1 MAEKLQG
8 VFAALTTPFEN
19 DKIAKKKFQENIKK
33 YNTFNLTGYVVAG
46 SSGEAAYLTDEES
59 EILAKEA
66 LEANVSDK
74 KIIAGTA
81 RESTAATITFT
92 NRMADLGIHAALI
105 RTPSYFKSVM
115 TSEALK
121 RHYWAIADEAKIPV
135 IPYHIP
141 QVTGLTIDQ
150 QLVVELSKHPN
161 IAGIKDSSGNLAFLG
176 EVIQGL
182 PPDFSYLLGAGSVFL
197 FGLLLGASGGI
208 LRLADVVPEKCVS
221 LYYDFLEGKWE
232 KSLKLQQELIP
243 LNNAIIQT
251 HGIPGAKYAMDL
263 LGFHGGPPRK
273 PILPLGEEAKT
284 DVERIL
290 KNLNLINSPTKSE
303 EQGRAPSSD

>member
-19 DKIAKKKFQENIKK
+19 DKISIKYFRENIKK
-33 YNTFNLTGYVVAG
+33 YNSYDLAGYVVAG

-59 EILAKEA
+59 VILVKEA
-66 LEANVSDK
+66 LEASAPDK
-74 KIIAGTA
+74 KIIVGTA
-81 RESTAATITFT
+81 RESTASTIAFT
-92 NRMADLGIHAALI
+92 NRMADLGIRAALI

-121 RHYWAIADEAKIPV
+121 RHYYAIADESQIPV

-141 QVTGLTIDQ
+141 QVTGLYIEQ

-161 IAGIKDSSGNLAFLG
+161 IIGIKDSSGNLPFLG
-176 EVIQGL
+176 EVIPNL

-208 LRLADVVPEKCVS
+208 LRLADVISELCAT
-221 LYYDFLEGKWE
+221 LYYDFLAGEWE
-232 KSLKLQQELIP
+232 KASRLQRDIIP

-251 HGIPGAKYAMDL
+251 HGIAGTKYAIDL
-263 LGFHGGPPRK
+263 LGFYGGPPRN
-273 PILPLGEEAKT
+273 PILPLNANGKKGIEK
-284 DVERIL
+284 IL
-290 KNLNLINSPTKSE
+290 KNLNLI
-303 EQGRAPSSD
+303 G

>member
-19 DKIAKKKFQENIKK
+19 DKISIKYFRENIKK
-33 YNTFNLTGYVVAG
+33 YNSYDLAGYVVAG

-59 EILAKEA
+59 VILVKEA
-66 LEANVSDK
+66 LEASAPDK
-74 KIIAGTA
+74 KIIVGTA
-81 RESTAATITFT
+81 RESTASTIAFT
-92 NRMADLGIHAALI
+92 NRMADLGIRAALI

-121 RHYWAIADEAKIPV
+121 RHYYAIADESQIPV

-141 QVTGLTIDQ
+141 QVTGLYIEQ

-161 IAGIKDSSGNLAFLG
+161 IIGIKDSSGNLPFLG
-176 EVIQGL
+176 EVIPNL

-208 LRLADVVPEKCVS
+208 LRLADVISELCAT
-221 LYYDFLEGKWE
+221 LYYDFLAGEWE
-232 KSLKLQQELIP
+232 KASRLQRDIIP

-251 HGIPGAKYAMDL
+251 HGIAGTKYAMDL
-263 LGFHGGPPRK
+263 LGFYGGPPRN
-273 PILPLGEEAKT
+273 PILPLNANGKKGIEK
-284 DVERIL
+284 IL
-290 KNLNLINSPTKSE
+290 KNLNLI
-303 EQGRAPSSD
+303 G